1 MKPVQILLVE
11 DNEGDIVL
19 TTDALEESTFIN
31 EVNIVRNGKEALDY
45 VFKRGEYKDAST
57 PDLILLDINLPLKNG
72 HEVLQEIKKSDMV
85 KHLPVIMLTTSSS
98 EKDVRLSYKHH
109 ANCYISKPVEMDK
122 FITAIVSLENFW
134 LTIVTLPPPVH
145 AKR

>member
-1 MKPVQILLVE
+1 MRTVHILLVE

-19 TTDALEESTFIN
+19 TTEALEESKFIN
-31 EVNIVRNGKEALDY
+31 TVSIVRNGKEALDY
-45 VFKRGEYKDAST
+45 VFKRGSYKEALS
-57 PDLILLDINLPLKNG
+57 PELILLDINLPLKNG
-72 HEVLQEIKKSDMV
+72 HEVLQEIKSNDQV

-122 FITAIVSLENFW
+122 FIAAIVSLENFW